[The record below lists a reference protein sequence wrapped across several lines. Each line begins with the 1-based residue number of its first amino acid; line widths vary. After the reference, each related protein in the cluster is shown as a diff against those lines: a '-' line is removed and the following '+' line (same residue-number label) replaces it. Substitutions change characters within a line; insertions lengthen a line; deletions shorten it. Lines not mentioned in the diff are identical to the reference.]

1 MSLEAFHGKRKE
13 PDDLVADLLRN
24 VSISP
29 TKKARVGVCFPS
41 DALARDARI
50 LCTLCVA
57 VWNFFFFIFFLPWLT
72 YRESP
77 WSCVVTTVSFFVLP
91 G

>member
-29 TKKARVGVCFPS
+29 TKKARVEVCFPS
-41 DALARDARI
+41 DARSICQNLVFPLSSGLELFLFI
-50 LCTLCVA
+50 L
-57 VWNFFFFIFFLPWLT
+57 LPWLT

>member
-41 DALARDARI
+41 DTRSRCQNLVFPLCSGLELFLFI
-50 LCTLCVA
+50 L
-57 VWNFFFFIFFLPWLT
+57 LPWLT